1 MKAVVSEHAH
11 NSMEMCWRRRQ
22 VWWWRGYKR
31 RDGESSDMEIE
42 NCSLN
47 ADFDLLHQ
55 VTVGTA
61 LSEDLSNS
69 LSLDLSQRSERAIS
83 TKQQS

>member
-1 MKAVVSEHAH
+1 
-11 NSMEMCWRRRQ
+11 MEN
-22 VWWWRGYKR
+22 
-31 RDGESSDMEIE
+31 E

-61 LSEDLSNS
+61 LSEDLS
-69 LSLDLSQRSERAIS
+69 LSLPM
-83 TKQQS
+83 K